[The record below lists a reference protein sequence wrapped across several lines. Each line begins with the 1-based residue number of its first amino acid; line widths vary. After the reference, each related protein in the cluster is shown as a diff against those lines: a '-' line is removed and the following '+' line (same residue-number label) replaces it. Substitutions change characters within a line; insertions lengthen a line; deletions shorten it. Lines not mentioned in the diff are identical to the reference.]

1 MSTHDD
7 RPQPPIGRL
16 DRFLAYAAL
25 TLAALSILSFFAII
39 IGTATGMD
47 QKSFGTGVWP
57 FLAALPLFGLPIAFL
72 MIIALLIITFVRKGR
87 AGKRS

>member
-7 RPQPPIGRL
+7 GAEPPTGRL

-47 QKSFGTGVWP
+47 QKAFGTGVWP
-57 FLAALPLFGLPIAFL
+57 FLAGLPLFGLPIAFIL
-72 MIIALLIITFVRKGR
+72 IITLLILTFVRKGR
-87 AGKRS
+87 ADKRR